1 MRAYVEIDI
10 ESGRDVIASAEY
22 IRQIEGVT
30 EAYAVSDICD
40 VFAAVEAD
48 DFRDIFEF
56 VMRKIQV
63 IRGVTDTRIL
73 PCIDVGSEKVGKN
86 DNTTTVTPPDDNF
99 PNAPGSPF

>member
-40 VFAAVEAD
+40 VFASVDAD
-48 DFRDIFEF
+48 DFRDIF
-56 VMRKIQV
+56 
-63 IRGVTDTRIL
+63 
-73 PCIDVGSEKVGKN
+73 
-86 DNTTTVTPPDDNF
+86 
-99 PNAPGSPF
+99 